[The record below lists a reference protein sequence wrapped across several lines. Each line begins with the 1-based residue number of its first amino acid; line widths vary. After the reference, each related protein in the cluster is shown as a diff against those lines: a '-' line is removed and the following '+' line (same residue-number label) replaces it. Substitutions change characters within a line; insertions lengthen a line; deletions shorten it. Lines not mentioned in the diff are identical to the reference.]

1 MEEASEILETIAEI
15 VPLDWATIVQISIV
29 IFVTAVADL
38 IVRQI
43 FVRLV
48 RRARETERVWDDA
61 FAISARRP
69 ARVAIWVIGLSI
81 AVGLIGDDIRATV
94 LDPVPDVRNVVLI
107 AIIAWT
113 LIRIVRRIEANLV
126 ERWYAEGE
134 SVDQTTVDAVSK
146 LLRVT
151 IMVTAGLVILQTL
164 GISLT
169 GLLAFGGIGGLAI
182 GFAAQDLLS
191 NFFGGLTIYM
201 ERPFSVGDWVR
212 SPDREIEGTVEEIGW
227 RRTVIRTFDLR
238 PLYVPNSIFNQIS
251 LENPSRMHH
260 RRIFETIGVR
270 YDDFS
275 RVEPILK
282 DIRQM
287 LDEHEEITKDR
298 TLMVYFNT
306 YGESSLDF
314 FIYCFTHTKV
324 WTDFH
329 AVKED
334 VLLKVGRIIEKH
346 GAEIAFPTRTLH
358 VPDGIAQAE
367 PHPSASSPQPQG
379 GQR

>member
-1 MEEASEILETIAEI
+1 
-15 VPLDWATIVQISIV
+15 
-29 IFVTAVADL
+29 
-38 IVRQI
+38 
-43 FVRLV
+43 
-48 RRARETERVWDDA
+48 
-61 FAISARRP
+61 
-69 ARVAIWVIGLSI
+69 
-81 AVGLIGDDIRATV
+81 
-94 LDPVPDVRNVVLI
+94 
-107 AIIAWT
+107 
-113 LIRIVRRIEANLV
+113 
-126 ERWYAEGE
+126 
-134 SVDQTTVDAVSK
+134 
-146 LLRVT
+146 
-151 IMVTAGLVILQTL
+151 
-164 GISLT
+164 
-169 GLLAFGGIGGLAI
+169 
-182 GFAAQDLLS
+182 
-191 NFFGGLTIYM
+191 
-201 ERPFSVGDWVR
+201 
-212 SPDREIEGTVEEIGW
+212 
-227 RRTVIRTFDLR
+227 
-238 PLYVPNSIFNQIS
+238 NSIFNQIS